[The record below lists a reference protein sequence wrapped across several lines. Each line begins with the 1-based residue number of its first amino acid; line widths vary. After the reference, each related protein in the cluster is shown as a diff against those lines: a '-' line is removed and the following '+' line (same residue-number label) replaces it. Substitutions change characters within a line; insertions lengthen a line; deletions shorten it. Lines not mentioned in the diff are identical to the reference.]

1 MMTKNLTILG
11 STGSIGRQTLE
22 VVEQLPVRVA
32 ALTAGQNVERM
43 AEQCRRFRPQLAVMG
58 TEEAAQRL
66 REALAG
72 EKIEIRSGMDGLIA
86 AAEHPLADT
95 VVTAVVGMLGL
106 RPTLAA
112 IRAKKRI
119 ALANKETLV
128 CAGELVMREAA
139 AAGAEIVPVDSEHSA
154 IFQCLMGCR
163 DRSEIRRLILTCS
176 GGPFFGK
183 TPDKLRNPSDL
194 QVRFRTGVI
203 YTAVT
208 VICVLAGNIPMVL
221 MLMVVAGICAGEFFY
236 MLRSDAK
243 LPNEMLGIIAA
254 VLYPLSVYIAGLVG
268 AMLVSL
274 ALLLALLVWYVFW
287 LRARIPDVGV
297 SFFGAAYTGLLLCG
311 LVIIRVSLPAPWGG
325 VCVLLLFLS
334 VWANDAFAYL
344 VGSKIGRH
352 KLAPRTS
359 PKKSWEGF
367 IAGLVGSVIFW
378 CLMTLVPGI
387 TMAIP
392 QAIVF
397 GIISGCMGVL
407 GDLAESRIKRNSGFK
422 DSGTI
427 MPGHGGLL
435 DRSDS
440 LFLTSITAAILLIA
454 GGCIPYA
461 LF

>member
-1 MMTKNLTILG
+1 MRSFSQLWPTLKRLLAYGSPWRKPLGIAVLMMW
-11 STGSIGRQTLE
+11 
-22 VVEQLPVRVA
+22 VA
-32 ALTAGQNVERM
+32 
-43 AEQCRRFRPQLAVMG
+43 
-58 TEEAAQRL
+58 
-66 REALAG
+66 
-72 EKIEIRSGMDGLIA
+72 A
-86 AAEHPLADT
+86 AAEVSGPLLISYFIDNM
-95 VVTAVVGMLGL
+95 V
-106 RPTLAA
+106 
-112 IRAKKRI
+112 AKNNLPLK
-119 ALANKETLV
+119 
-128 CAGELVMREAA
+128 
-139 AAGAEIVPVDSEHSA
+139 
-154 IFQCLMGCR
+154 
-163 DRSEIRRLILTCS
+163 
-176 GGPFFGK
+176 
-183 TPDKLRNPSDL
+183 
-194 QVRFRTGVI
+194 
-203 YTAVT
+203 
-208 VICVLAGNIPMVL
+208 
-221 MLMVVAGICAGEFFY
+221 VVAGLAAAYVGLQLFAAGLHYEQSLLFNRAAVGVVQQLRTDVMDAALRQPLSEFDTQPVGQVISRVTNDTEVIRDLY
-236 MLRSDAK
+236 VTVVATVLRS
-243 LPNEMLGIIAA
+243 AA
-254 VLYPLSVYIAGLVG
+254 LVG

>member
-1 MMTKNLTILG
+1 MRGGISEDEKK
-11 STGSIGRQTLE
+11 SRA
-22 VVEQLPVRVA
+22 R
-32 ALTAGQNVERM
+32 
-43 AEQCRRFRPQLAVMG
+43 LAR
-58 TEEAAQRL
+58 ERL
-66 REALAG
+66 RQGMPGRRSSGAG
-72 EKIEIRSGMDGLIA
+72 HAEEREHIGFGLLTESDERRELPPVACDPKSAPSGPPWHYDLTDEEEQARQEKR
-86 AAEHPLADT
+86 
-95 VVTAVVGMLGL
+95 
-106 RPTLAA
+106 
-112 IRAKKRI
+112 
-119 ALANKETLV
+119 ET
-128 CAGELVMREAA
+128 R
-139 AAGAEIVPVDSEHSA
+139 
-154 IFQCLMGCR
+154 QQQR
-163 DRSEIRRLILTCS
+163 DRLKQKALD
-176 GGPFFGK
+176 K
-183 TPDKLRNPSDL
+183 TPKKLKNPSNL
-194 QVRFRTGVI
+194 QVRFRTGVV

-208 VICVLAGNIPMVL
+208 VLCVLAGDIPMVL
-221 MLMVVAGICAGEFFY
+221 MLMAVAGICAGEFFY

-254 VLYPLSVYIAGLVG
+254 VLYPLSVYLAGLIG

-311 LVIIRVSLPAPWGG
+311 LVVVRTSLPDPWGG
-325 VCVLLLFLS
+325 VMVLLLFLS

-367 IAGLVGSVIFW
+367 FAGLVGAVLFW
-378 CLMTLVPGI
+378 IVMSFVPGVSLSVL
-387 TMAIP
+387 
-392 QAIVF
+392 QAVVF
-397 GIISGCMGVL
+397 GVISGCMGVL

-440 LFLTSITAAILLIA
+440 LFLTSITAAILLVA

-461 LF
+461 IF